1 MTKHNLIL
9 SNNLETVKA
18 NCNVYSWKD
27 RQKTLMICEPSISAS
42 NVTIY
47 EDGVGELSLCEVM
60 VTAIGKKCKRFFA
73 SLALIIIKII
83 L

>member
-1 MTKHNLIL
+1 MT
-9 SNNLETVKA
+9 
-18 NCNVYSWKD
+18 
-27 RQKTLMICEPSISAS
+27 CEPSISAS

-47 EDGVGELSLCEVM
+47 EDGVGELSLCEVV

-73 SLALIIIKII
+73 SLALITIKII

>member
-1 MTKHNLIL
+1 
-9 SNNLETVKA
+9 
-18 NCNVYSWKD
+18 
-27 RQKTLMICEPSISAS
+27 MICEPSISAS

-60 VTAIGKKCKRFFA
+60 VTATGKKCKRFFA